1 VIRFQLRLLSS
12 LSSRST
18 LYTHTDFTMAAPP
31 RILTLSSSTTHRHR
45 CLFAVVFFCLVS
57 LRTCVATEVK
67 WQAATGDP
75 SHPAHTAPRSQR
87 YWDKHGIERPDYAK
101 TDAELARESDGKP
114 WSWAGIFFLVSTVV
128 GIVAGLWVR
137 QAGQPLQS
145 SGTRLG
151 SAQQQL
157 HSTSEKMLNLIL
169 GSSQGANSDAIGS
182 DEKARQ
188 ARLAHFEGKLD

>member
-1 VIRFQLRLLSS
+1 VIRFQFRSS
-12 LSSRST
+12 LVSIDSLLT
-18 LYTHTDFTMAAPP
+18 PNTDFTMAAPP

-45 CLFAVVFFCLVS
+45 CLFAAVFFCLVS

-101 TDAELARESDGKP
+101 TDAELAGESDGKP
-114 WSWAGIFFLVSTVV
+114 WSWAGIFFLVSSMV

-157 HSTSEKMLNLIL
+157 HSTSEKILKWIL
-169 GSSQGANSDAIGS
+169 GSSQGTNNDVIGP

>member
-1 VIRFQLRLLSS
+1 
-12 LSSRST
+12 
-18 LYTHTDFTMAAPP
+18 MAAPS
-31 RILTLSSSTTHRHR
+31 RISNRLSSTTPSRR
-45 CLFAVVFFCLVS
+45 FLFVAAYVCLVS
-57 LRTCVATEVK
+57 LQRCAATEVK
-67 WQAATGDP
+67 WQATGDP

-101 TDAELARESDGKP
+101 TDAELAAERDAKP
-114 WSWAGIFFLVSTVV
+114 WSWAGIFFLVSSLV
-128 GIVAGLWVR
+128 GIVAGLLVR

-157 HSTSEKMLNLIL
+157 RSTSEKMLNYIL
-169 GSSQGANSDAIGS
+169 GFSQGTNGDAIS
-182 DEKARQ
+182 LDEKAREARQ